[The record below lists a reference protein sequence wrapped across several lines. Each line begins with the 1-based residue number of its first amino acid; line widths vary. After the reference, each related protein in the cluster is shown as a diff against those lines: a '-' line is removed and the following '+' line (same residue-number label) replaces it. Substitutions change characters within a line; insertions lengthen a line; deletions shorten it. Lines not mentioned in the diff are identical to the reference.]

1 MQVRLDIGGL
11 PVTVDDTA
19 GLRVAFSDEIE
30 QEGMRRSAQ
39 SFREADVRVL
49 VLDGSSLAVDD
60 SLSVVQLLEALQ
72 LEAEREREEEEQML
86 EQDLGKDSVGNW
98 GWSRRPLE
106 EEEEE
111 AEDEA
116 AGGGD
121 EGLMVVLNKL
131 DLHESTGQTES
142 LNPKP

>member
-39 SFREADVRVL
+39 GFREADVRVL

-106 EEEEE
+106 EEEEAEEE
-111 AEDEA
+111 AVR
-116 AGGGD
+116 GGD

>member
-1 MQVRLDIGGL
+1 
-11 PVTVDDTA
+11 
-19 GLRVAFSDEIE
+19 
-30 QEGMRRSAQ
+30 
-39 SFREADVRVL
+39 
-49 VLDGSSLAVDD
+49 
-60 SLSVVQLLEALQ
+60 LEALQ

-111 AEDEA
+111 AEEEA
-116 AGGGD
+116 VRGGD